1 MNKSTLAI
9 VVSIIASASV
19 HAAEALPSQH
29 RLCTDRKS

>member
-19 HAAEALPSQH
+19 HAA
-29 RLCTDRKS
+29 